1 MNRKITGFHTDFENH
16 WVAELECG
24 HCQHMRHDP
33 PWIERPWVM
42 TQEGRNSRLGEE
54 LNCVQCDEL
63 AKEIVK
69 NPHRSGHTRRQRP
82 RADR

>member
-42 TQEGRNSRLGEE
+42 PQEGRNSRVLWRIADSSKTFRYFRDMPK
-54 LNCVQCDEL
+54 N
-63 AKEIVK
+63 KE
-69 NPHRSGHTRRQRP
+69 RF
-82 RADR
+82 